1 MENYKKSLRKK
12 YNNKTKRINL
22 KNLFKSKTFW
32 ENVAIVFIAILLF
45 VGLRLTIQSSV
56 VDGPSMENT
65 FLNGERVLV
74 DKLAYKF
81 GAPQRG
87 DVIIF
92 HPPISST
99 SPFIKRIIGLPGE
112 RVEIENGTVTVAK
125 PDGSMII
132 LNEPY
137 IRESPNYDYT
147 SAIIPPNEYFVM
159 GDNRNDSEDSHYGW
173 FVSRDEVIG
182 KAWLCIWP
190 PHEWGLAE
198 NYRQP
203 AALKTTIGN

>member
-1 MENYKKSLRKK
+1 MKK
-12 YNNKTKRINL
+12 
-22 KNLFKSKTFW
+22 LFRSKSFW
-32 ENVAIVFIAILLF
+32 ENVAIVAVAILLF
-45 VGLRLTIQSSV
+45 LGLRLAIQDFV
-56 VDGPSMENT
+56 VNGQSMENT
-65 FLNGERVLV
+65 FQNGERVLV

-81 GAPQRG
+81 SAPKRG

-92 HPPISST
+92 HPPIPST

-112 RVEIENGTVTVAK
+112 RVEIENGTVTVVK
-125 PDGSMII
+125 QDGSMII

-147 SAIIPPNEYFVM
+147 SAVIPPNEYFVL
-159 GDNRNDSEDSHYGW
+159 GDNRNDSEDSHFGW
-173 FVSRDEVIG
+173 FVSRNEIIG

-190 PHEWGLAE
+190 LHKWGWAD

-203 AALKTTIGN
+203 ASVTTTAAN